1 MENKQNRYKLME
13 RNMSLVL
20 LADLALFISC
30 LIAAGNGIIWLKV
43 ILSILTIL
51 LSALCLIFLHLSGE
65 LGKQRSLWM
74 STAAAAITVCVL
86 FSLILNF
93 PSPSPYQHT
102 EANNI
107 SSDAES

>member
-1 MENKQNRYKLME
+1 MVV
-13 RNMSLVL
+13 VL
-20 LADLALFISC
+20 LANLVLFISY
-30 LIAAGNGIIWLKV
+30 LIAAGNGILWLKV

-51 LSALCLIFLHLSGE
+51 LSVLCLVFLHLSGE

-74 STAAAAITVCVL
+74 STAAAAIAVCVF
-86 FSLILNF
+86 FSLVLNF

-102 EANNI
+102 ETNSI